1 MKDVVSTDKAP
12 AAIGPYSQAIK
23 ANGFVFTAGQIA
35 LSPTTG
41 EVITGGVAEQTKQ
54 VLRNID
60 AVLEAA
66 GVNLAA
72 VVKTTVYLTKPED
85 FTPMNEVYAQFFA
98 TEPPARTTIFVASLP
113 MNVAVEIDA
122 IAKL

>member
-60 AVLEAA
+60 AVLGAA

-72 VVKTTVYLTKPED
+72 VVKTTVYLTRPED